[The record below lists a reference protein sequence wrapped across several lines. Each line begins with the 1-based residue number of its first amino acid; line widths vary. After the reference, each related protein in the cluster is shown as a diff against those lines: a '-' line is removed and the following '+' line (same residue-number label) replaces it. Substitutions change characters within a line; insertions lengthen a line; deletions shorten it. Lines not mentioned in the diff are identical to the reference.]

1 MPNVL
6 EKRKKTRE
14 LPTKIDK
21 LLDSIIFTYVNIT
34 YSWIESKNKMDA
46 SCWNE
51 VFLDQ
56 KNISIYAIYSPI
68 FRKPSRFLFPLYSW
82 HGQDSW

>member
-1 MPNVL
+1 VVPIIMPNVL

-34 YSWIESKNKMDA
+34 YS
-46 SCWNE
+46 
-51 VFLDQ
+51 
-56 KNISIYAIYSPI
+56 
-68 FRKPSRFLFPLYSW
+68 
-82 HGQDSW
+82 